1 MADLN
6 TDLTQKKCRPCEGS
20 VPPLNEAQAAK
31 YLKGLEGWGLEKGE
45 LVRTFTFKNYYET
58 VSFVNAAAW
67 IAHREDH
74 HPEME
79 FGYKKCKI
87 RYFTHSIKGL
97 SENDFICA
105 AKINR
110 LLTP

>member
-1 MADLN
+1 MPIQEADLSK
-6 TDLTQKKCRPCEGS
+6 KKCKACEGGT
-20 VPPLNEAQAAK
+20 PPLNESQVQQ
-31 YLKGLEGWGLEKGE
+31 YLKILSGWSIEKGE
-45 LVRTFTFKNYYET
+45 LVKVFSFKNYYET

-79 FGYKKCKI
+79 FGYKKCKV
-87 RYFTHSIKGL
+87 RYFTHSIQGL

-105 AKINR
+105 AKIDR
-110 LLTP
+110 LLA